1 MFFGARWKMKRSY
14 HETLPSD
21 GQSMHP
27 DNPYFNNAPKFLE
40 LSKEFPYLEEYVGK
54 NNDGSVYYRWKEK
67 NATKS
72 SLLLSFDA

>member
-1 MFFGARWKMKRSY
+1 MKRSY

-72 SLLLSFDA
+72 SLFLSFDA